1 MTPSE
6 MKHLARMIAHELH
19 ELQTKGRVLIS
30 QNEAYKLYGR
40 TKIQSLKPR
49 LKVQREGNRIKYNRK
64 QIEALI

>member
-1 MTPSE
+1 MTQSE
-6 MKHLARMIAHELH
+6 LKFLAKQVAHELH

-49 LKVQREGNRIKYNRK
+49 LKAQREGNRIKYNRK